1 MNLKKWKKQANSSG
15 FFKYKL
21 ISQTCNL
28 EFLDM
33 IQLRN
38 SIFNQFNDEG

>member
-1 MNLKKWKKQANSSG
+1 MSLKKWKKQANSSE
-15 FFKYKL
+15 FSKYKL

-28 EFLDM
+28 E
-33 IQLRN
+33 